1 MPKWV
6 KQIIFSVIMLIVMI
20 FALYTS
26 GKEAGSMELFYNF
39 LILIT
44 AMAYIVSIICVSFD
58 VEIRYEEEKTQYY
71 VLLISTLCA
80 FLPIIGHILW
90 FLFRPKETHTFEDY
104 IEEDEE
110 PEFDGELNETA

>member
-20 FALYTS
+20 AALYTS
-26 GKEAGSMELFYNF
+26 GKEAGSMDLFYNF

-58 VEIRYEEEKTQYY
+58 VELRYDEDKTQYY
-71 VLLISTLCA
+71 VLLVSTLCA

-90 FLFRPKETHTFEDY
+90 LIYRPKEMHSFEEY
-104 IEEDEE
+104 MEDEEE
-110 PEFDGELNETA
+110 PEFDEEFNETA